1 MCSIFIDFLLL
12 LGEVLDLGGI
22 FFFFGPEA
30 SHVYRADNTCLSF
43 YSNRLSSVNEAVSSK
58 ICLHVLA
65 AKTFSVD

>member
-12 LGEVLDLGGI
+12 LGEVLDVGGGY
-22 FFFFGPEA
+22 FFLDLKLPMFIRLINI
-30 SHVYRADNTCLSF
+30 HLSF
-43 YSNRLSSVNEAVSSK
+43 YSNCLSSVNEAVSSK